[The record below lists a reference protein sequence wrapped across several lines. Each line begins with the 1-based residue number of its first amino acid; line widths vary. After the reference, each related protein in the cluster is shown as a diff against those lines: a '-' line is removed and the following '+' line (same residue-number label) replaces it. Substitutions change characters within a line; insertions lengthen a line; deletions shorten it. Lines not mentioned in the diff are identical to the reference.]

1 MTLISIETRDGDVRN
16 QISGSLLKS
25 SPKPDFFFKD
35 ATVLE
40 RERKLYALVVNLC
53 RSMAADIA
61 EEKMTSQPATGM
73 NHPAWILGHLAVTT
87 DSAVRI
93 VGGTP
98 VCPEDWR
105 AKFGPGSSVI
115 ADRGAYPSKSELL
128 AAFEAAHAR
137 VMEGMASV
145 TEEHLSRPQPS
156 RFFRA
161 ELPTLG
167 DMLLHLITTHPMLHL
182 GQLSAWRRAM
192 GLSGVIKV

>member
-1 MTLISIETRDGDVRN
+1 M
-16 QISGSLLKS
+16 
-25 SPKPDFFFKD
+25 
-35 ATVLE
+35 LE
-40 RERKLYALVVNLC
+40 RERKLYTVVLKLC

-61 EEKMTSQPATGM
+61 EEEMTAQPAPGV

-93 VGGTP
+93 VGATP
-98 VCPEDWR
+98 ICPEDWR
-105 AKFGPGSSVI
+105 AKFGPGSTVV

-128 AAFEAAHAR
+128 SAFEAAHAR
-137 VMEGMASV
+137 VTEGMANV

-156 RFFRA
+156 RFFRD

-192 GLSGVIKV
+192 GLPGVIRV

>member
-1 MTLISIETRDGDVRN
+1 M
-16 QISGSLLKS
+16 
-25 SPKPDFFFKD
+25 
-35 ATVLE
+35 LE
-40 RERKLYALVVNLC
+40 RERNVYALVLKLC
-53 RSMAADIA
+53 RSMAADIS
-61 EEKMTSQPATGM
+61 EDQMTVQPAPGM

-93 VGGTP
+93 VGGAT

-105 AKFGPGSSVI
+105 AKYGPGSTVV
-115 ADRGAYPSKSELL
+115 ADRNAYPSKAELL

-137 VMEGMASV
+137 VMEAMASV
-145 TEEHLSRPQPS
+145 SEEHLSRPQPS
-156 RFFRA
+156 RFFKA

-192 GLSGVIKV
+192 GLPGVIRV